1 MKAFTFI
8 HKKTAKTLG
17 NTIIKVNHA
26 GEHGAVC
33 VYSGQIFLARLT
45 APSLVNELKA
55 FRDDERKHRQ
65 IFADELKSR
74 AEPRC
79 KSYWLCALGGF
90 ILGFI
95 TALFGIKA
103 IAATTVAV
111 ESVVLRHLAEQ
122 IQMLS
127 GSDAQAVDAI
137 QQIIDDEQAHHDHS
151 LVHIDAGRFW
161 TRLLMFII
169 DKATE
174 LVIFLGMR
182 L

>member
-1 MKAFTFI
+1 MREIATKN
-8 HKKTAKTLG
+8 LG

-33 VYSGQIFLARLT
+33 IYSGQIFLARLT
-45 APSLVNELKA
+45 APSLVNELKS

-65 IFADELKSR
+65 IFADELHSR

-90 ILGFI
+90 ILGLI
-95 TALFGIKA
+95 TALFGVKA

-127 GSDAQAVDAI
+127 GNDTKAVDAI
-137 QQIIDDEQAHHDHS
+137 QQIIDDEQSHHDNS
-151 LVHIDAGRFW
+151 LAHINAGKFW
-161 TRLLMFII
+161 TKLLMLII

>member
-1 MKAFTFI
+1 MKN
-8 HKKTAKTLG
+8 LG

-33 VYSGQIFLARLT
+33 IYSGQIFLARLT
-45 APSLVNELKA
+45 APGLLDELKS

-65 IFADELKSR
+65 IFADELNSR
-74 AEPRC
+74 AETRC

-90 ILGFI
+90 ILGLI
-95 TALFGIKA
+95 TALFGVKA

-127 GSDAQAVDAI
+127 GSDNKAVDAI
-137 QQIIDDEQAHHDHS
+137 QQIIDDEQSHHDNS
-151 LVHIDAGRFW
+151 LAHINAGKFW
-161 TRLLMFII
+161 TKLLMLII

>member
-1 MKAFTFI
+1 MNKANT
-8 HKKTAKTLG
+8 KNLG

-33 VYSGQIFLARLT
+33 IYSGQIFLARLT
-45 APSLVNELKA
+45 APGLVDELKS

-65 IFADELKSR
+65 IFTDELKSR
-74 AEPRC
+74 SEPRC

-95 TALFGIKA
+95 TALFGVKA

-122 IQMLS
+122 VQLLS
-127 GSDAQAVDAI
+127 GNDARAVFAI

-151 LVHIDAGRFW
+151 LAHIDAGKFW

-174 LVIFLGMR
+174 LVIFMGMR